1 LAKELLQK
9 LKAFQRAGVEQRL
22 AIAAFVT
29 GAPRD
34 TSWMKEGTKDGV
46 LVREPDDK
54 CYKICKMMASRGFI
68 KAMDSEKADNMQA
81 ETKLV

>member
-1 LAKELLQK
+1 
-9 LKAFQRAGVEQRL
+9 VHRL

-34 TSWMKEGTKDGV
+34 TSWMKEGTKEAF

-54 CYKICKMMASRGFI
+54 CYKICKMMASQGFI
-68 KAMDSEKADNMQA
+68 KAMDFDNADNVQA
-81 ETKLV
+81 EAELV

>member
-9 LKAFQRAGVEQRL
+9 LKAFQKDGIVHRL

-29 GAPRD
+29 RASRD
-34 TSWMKEGTKDGV
+34 TSWMKEGTKDGF

-68 KAMDSEKADNMQA
+68 KAMDFEKADNMQA

>member
-9 LKAFQRAGVEQRL
+9 LKTFRKVGVAHRL

-34 TSWMKEGTKDGV
+34 TSWMKEGTKEGF
-46 LVREPDDK
+46 LIREPDDR
-54 CYKICKMMASRGFI
+54 CYKICKMMASQGFI
-68 KAMDSEKADNMQA
+68 KAMDFDKADYI
-81 ETKLV
+81 TGRC

>member
-9 LKAFQRAGVEQRL
+9 LKTFRKVGVAHRL

-34 TSWMKEGTKDGV
+34 TSWMKEGTKEGL

-54 CYKICKMMASRGFI
+54 CYKICKMMASQGFI
-68 KAMDSEKADNMQA
+68 KAMDFDKADNVQA
-81 ETKLV
+81 ESESV

>member
-9 LKAFQRAGVEQRL
+9 LKAFQRVGVAQRL

-34 TSWMKEGTKDGV
+34 TSWMKEGTKEDF
-46 LVREPDDK
+46 LIREPDDR
-54 CYKICKMMASRGFI
+54 CYKICKMMASQGFI
-68 KAMDSEKADNMQA
+68 KAMDFDKADNVQA
-81 ETKLV
+81 ETESV